1 MQFTATRRATFSASL
16 LAALAVLPLAATSGA
31 APPSTS
37 SLAAGS
43 VSQPT
48 YEIALQEAWIP
59 MPDGVRL
66 SADVFLPTG
75 GEAGEKFPVLLEYLP
90 YRKNEKRDRNYSLYS
105 YFVER
110 GFVVARVDIR
120 GTGNSEGRTI
130 PYEYSEIEQED
141 GDVVIDWLSRQ
152 PYSNGNVGMFGISW
166 GGFNAIHMAMRNPP
180 ALKAIIAVAATD
192 DLYQDDVHYIDGI
205 PRLAESW
212 QMSHDPPTGQ
222 AGSARVHHRR
232 GLLPRPLRRCSVDDD
247 VHPPPA
253 GEPLLGPII
262 LGWSVRTHP
271 HSHIR
276 DRRLVRRL
284 SRYRAAHAGES
295 RGSGEGDY
303 RPLVALLPAQRLPV
317 AADRV
322 APRGGA
328 MVRPLAARARHR
340 NHGRARLRGIRAQL
354 APARSGARRGAG
366 YLAVG
371 RGLADRAYPRLD
383 PACTAEPYLGGVGP
397 GRRGCTRCVMCRAPE
412 SRRADRRCTG
422 ATWRPTRNRRTPTAW
437 STTLRHWPKT
447 PRSSGCHTPS

>member
-141 GDVVIDWLSRQ
+141 GDVVIDWLLETAVFERQ
-152 PYSNGNVGMFGISW
+152 RRDVRHLVGRLQRHPYGD
-166 GGFNAIHMAMRNPP
+166 A
-180 ALKAIIAVAATD
+180 
-192 DLYQDDVHYIDGI
+192 Q
-205 PRLAESW
+205 
-212 QMSHDPPTGQ
+212 
-222 AGSARVHHRR
+222 
-232 GLLPRPLRRCSVDDD
+232 
-247 VHPPPA
+247 PA
-253 GEPLLGPII
+253 G
-262 LGWSVRTHP
+262 
-271 HSHIR
+271 
-276 DRRLVRRL
+276 
-284 SRYRAAHAGES
+284 AQ
-295 RGSGEGDY
+295 GDY
-303 RPLVALLPAQRLPV
+303 R
-317 AADRV
+317 
-322 APRGGA
+322 GG
-328 MVRPLAARARHR
+328 
-340 NHGRARLRGIRAQL
+340 
-354 APARSGARRGAG
+354 
-366 YLAVG
+366 
-371 RGLADRAYPRLD
+371 
-383 PACTAEPYLGGVGP
+383 
-397 GRRGCTRCVMCRAPE
+397 
-412 SRRADRRCTG
+412 
-422 ATWRPTRNRRTPTAW
+422 RNRRICTRTMCTTSTA
-437 STTLRHWPKT
+437 SRAWPS
-447 PRSSGCHTPS
+447 RGR